1 MASAVFDGERRRARL
16 AHELHET
23 GDLGARGLPAAGRD
37 PVVAP
42 PRIVA
47 TGALP
52 LVELLDQ
59 PVVEH
64 ALEGAVERAGAEAQR
79 AVGARGDLLHDRVA
93 VAVAVGERD
102 EDVENGGGQRHPR
115 ATISRSDIST
125 TVTVGRPLNGVR
137 HVPGTGT
144 RRGAR
149 LRTVSDRARRGWWP
163 GGRGSLS
170 SRASGGGNSSPS
182 LSRRSCS

>member
-16 AHELHET
+16 AHELRET

-79 AVGARGDLLHDRVA
+79 AVGARGDVPHDRVA

-102 EDVENGGGQRHPR
+102 EDVENGGGQRHAR
-115 ATISRSDIST
+115 AQLYHVLIYR
-125 TVTVGRPLNGVR
+125 RLLQWAARRGVR
-137 HVPGTGT
+137 HVPGTG
-144 RRGAR
+144 
-149 LRTVSDRARRGWWP
+149 
-163 GGRGSLS
+163 
-170 SRASGGGNSSPS
+170 
-182 LSRRSCS
+182 

>member
-79 AVGARGDLLHDRVA
+79 AVGADRK
-93 VAVAVGERD
+93 
-102 EDVENGGGQRHPR
+102 
-115 ATISRSDIST
+115 ST
-125 TVTVGRPLNGVR
+125 
-137 HVPGTGT
+137 
-144 RRGAR
+144 R
-149 LRTVSDRARRGWWP
+149 L
-163 GGRGSLS
+163 
-170 SRASGGGNSSPS
+170 NSSHTVIS
-182 LSRRSCS
+182 YAVFCLKKK